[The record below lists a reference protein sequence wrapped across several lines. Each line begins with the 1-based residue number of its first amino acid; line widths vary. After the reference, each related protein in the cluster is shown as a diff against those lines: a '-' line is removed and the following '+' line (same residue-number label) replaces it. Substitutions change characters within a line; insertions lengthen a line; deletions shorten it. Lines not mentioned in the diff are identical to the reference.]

1 MRKRNLFFVMIL
13 STFLFSACQKSD
25 SNSTTESTEQ
35 QANEKMSSLSS
46 SSISVSR
53 TSSTST
59 TSENK
64 NNSTDQENDTQNTL
78 TSEELVVALFLSSN
92 LQNRSMDAAI
102 TEQINAYEEDTGDSS
117 KIQLSKR
124 MKPDMIVSFSSM
136 GSTQRVHFEEDLLTV
151 TAYSN
156 SGDESV
162 EKYNK
167 KELNR
172 EFGEYKKQLAIL
184 AEKAET
190 YSPLEESSEAT
201 ENTSDTTV
209 DTKNL
214 TSQQFKD
221 WVSAV
226 LDKQFSLGRTSF
238 PYDLFLENHE
248 GYAYIRV
255 KHSELQVDTITMFRI
270 NNEGQLEEEDK
281 SNGYPV
287 SYRVMSSKFMDTSDV
302 SVIRY

>member
-1 MRKRNLFFVMIL
+1 MRKRNLLFVMIL

-35 QANEKMSSLSS
+35 ASDKMSSLSS
-46 SSISVSR
+46 SSMSLSR

-78 TSEELVVALFLSSN
+78 SSEELAVALFLSSN

-102 TEQINAYEEDTGDSS
+102 TEQINAYEEDTGSSS

-124 MKPDMIVSFSSM
+124 MLPDMIVSFSSM
-136 GSTQRVHFEEDLLTV
+136 GSTQRVHFEEDFLTV

-162 EKYNK
+162 EKYSK

-172 EFGEYKKQLAIL
+172 EFGKYKNRLAIL
-184 AEKAET
+184 SEKAEA
-190 YSPLEESSEAT
+190 YSPLEESSGAT
-201 ENTSDTTV
+201 ENSSDAAV
-209 DTKNL
+209 DTKKL

-226 LDKQFSLGRTSF
+226 LDKQFSLERTSF

>member
-1 MRKRNLFFVMIL
+1 
-13 STFLFSACQKSD
+13 
-25 SNSTTESTEQ
+25 
-35 QANEKMSSLSS
+35 
-46 SSISVSR
+46 
-53 TSSTST
+53 
-59 TSENK
+59 
-64 NNSTDQENDTQNTL
+64 
-78 TSEELVVALFLSSN
+78 
-92 LQNRSMDAAI
+92 MDAAI
-102 TEQINAYEEDTGDSS
+102 TEQINAYEEDTGSS
-117 KIQLSKR
+117 PKIQLSKR
-124 MKPDMIVSFSSM
+124 MLPDMIVSFSSM
-136 GSTQRVHFEEDLLTV
+136 GSTQRVHFEEDSLTV

-162 EKYNK
+162 EKYSK

-172 EFGEYKKQLAIL
+172 EFGEYKNQLAIL
-184 AEKAET
+184 SEKAEA
-190 YSPLEESSEAT
+190 YSPLEESSGAN
-201 ENTSDTTV
+201 ENSSDAAV
-209 DTKNL
+209 DTKKL

>member
-35 QANEKMSSLSS
+35 ASEKMSSSS
-46 SSISVSR
+46 MSVSR

-78 TSEELVVALFLSSN
+78 SSEELAVALFLSSN

-102 TEQINAYEEDTGDSS
+102 TEQINAYEEDTGSSS

-124 MKPDMIVSFSSM
+124 MLPDMIVSFSSM

-162 EKYNK
+162 EKYSK

-172 EFGEYKKQLAIL
+172 EFGKYKNQLAIL
-184 AEKAET
+184 SEKAEA
-190 YSPLEESSEAT
+190 YSPLEESSGVN
-201 ENTSDTTV
+201 ENSSDAAV
-209 DTKNL
+209 DTKKL

>member
-1 MRKRNLFFVMIL
+1 MSKRNLFFVMIL

-35 QANEKMSSLSS
+35 ASEKMSSLNSS
-46 SSISVSR
+46 SMSVSR

-78 TSEELVVALFLSSN
+78 SSEELAVALFLSSN

-102 TEQINAYEEDTGDSS
+102 TEQINAYEEDTGSSS

-124 MKPDMIVSFSSM
+124 MLPDMIVSFSSM

-156 SGDESV
+156 SGDKSV
-162 EKYNK
+162 EKYSK

-172 EFGEYKKQLAIL
+172 EFGKYKNRLAIL
-184 AEKAET
+184 SEKAEA
-190 YSPLEESSEAT
+190 YSPLEESSGAT
-201 ENTSDTTV
+201 ENSSDAAV
-209 DTKNL
+209 DTKKL

-226 LDKQFSLGRTSF
+226 LDKQFSLERTSF

>member
-1 MRKRNLFFVMIL
+1 MRKKILFFVVIL

-25 SNSTTESTEQ
+25 SNSSTESTEQ
-35 QANEKMSSLSS
+35 ASEKMGSS
-46 SSISVSR
+46 SVSVSR
-53 TSSTST
+53 TRSTSI
-59 TSENK
+59 TSENEK
-64 NNSTDQENDTQNTL
+64 NIANQINDTQNEL
-78 TSEELVVALFLSSN
+78 TNEELAIALFLSTN
-92 LQNRSMDAAI
+92 FQNRSMDAAI
-102 TEQINAYEEDTGDSS
+102 TEQINAYEEDTGSSS

-124 MKPDMIVSFSSM
+124 MQPDMIVSFSSM

-151 TAYSN
+151 TVYSN

-162 EKYNK
+162 EKYSK

-172 EFGEYKKQLAIL
+172 EFGEYKKKLAIL
-184 AEKAET
+184 AEKAEA

-201 ENTSDTTV
+201 ENSSDTTV

-248 GYAYIRV
+248 GYAYVRV

-270 NNEGQLEEEDK
+270 NNEGLLEEEDK

>member
-1 MRKRNLFFVMIL
+1 MRKKILFFVVIL

-25 SNSTTESTEQ
+25 SNSSTESTEQ
-35 QANEKMSSLSS
+35 ASEKMGSS
-46 SSISVSR
+46 SVSVSR
-53 TSSTST
+53 TRSTSI
-59 TSENK
+59 TSENEK
-64 NNSTDQENDTQNTL
+64 NIANQINDTQNEL
-78 TSEELVVALFLSSN
+78 TNEELAIALFLSTN
-92 LQNRSMDAAI
+92 FQNRSMDAAI
-102 TEQINAYEEDTGDSS
+102 TEQINAYEEDTGSSS

-124 MKPDMIVSFSSM
+124 MQPDMIVSFSSM

-162 EKYNK
+162 GKYSK

-184 AEKAET
+184 AEKAEA

-201 ENTSDTTV
+201 ENSSDTTV

-248 GYAYIRV
+248 GYAYVRV
-255 KHSELQVDTITMFRI
+255 KHSEL
-270 NNEGQLEEEDK
+270 
-281 SNGYPV
+281 
-287 SYRVMSSKFMDTSDV
+287 
-302 SVIRY
+302 

>member
-1 MRKRNLFFVMIL
+1 MRKKILFFVVIL

-25 SNSTTESTEQ
+25 YNSSTESTEQ
-35 QANEKMSSLSS
+35 ASEKMGSS
-46 SSISVSR
+46 SVSVSR
-53 TSSTST
+53 TRSTSI
-59 TSENK
+59 TSENEK
-64 NNSTDQENDTQNTL
+64 NIANQINDTQNEL
-78 TSEELVVALFLSSN
+78 TNEELAIALFLSTN
-92 LQNRSMDAAI
+92 FQNRSMDAAI
-102 TEQINAYEEDTGDSS
+102 TEQINAYEEDTGSSS

-124 MKPDMIVSFSSM
+124 MQPDMIVSFSSM

-162 EKYNK
+162 EKYSK

-184 AEKAET
+184 AEKAEA

-201 ENTSDTTV
+201 ENSSDTTV

-248 GYAYIRV
+248 GYAYVRV